1 MFQLSQIRC
10 FVVLANELHFG
21 RAAVRLHMTQPPLSR
36 QIQQLEAALNVQLFE
51 RTQRSV
57 HLTPAGKAFLPEAE
71 YLLEVSQSA
80 ASVARRAA
88 TGEAGSVSLGYVA
101 GASFSFMPRI
111 VAAATAQLPGL
122 DIVLRDMSTA
132 EQFEALRSGRLDVGI
147 VRAPADH
154 ADLRSASVLREP
166 FVVAMPASHPL
177 AAKRRLAIGDLHRQ
191 DLIMY
196 EPGQG
201 GSMYELLTTA
211 FHAAQVAPRYVQHV
225 RQTYSLMGLVGSG
238 VGLALVQA
246 SAARL
251 RMPGV
256 VVRPI
261 SLPAS
266 AVSELH
272 LAWRAADEA
281 GNPAVNRFRL
291 LVLAEAAGAAQ
302 LARLEGA

>member
-36 QIQQLEAALNVQLFE
+36 QIQQLEASLDVQLFE

-57 HLTPAGKAFLPEAE
+57 HLTPAGKAFLPEAQ
-71 YLLEVSQSA
+71 YLLAVSQSA

-88 TGEAGSVSLGYVA
+88 TGEAGTVSLGYVA
-101 GASFSFMPRI
+101 GASFSFMPRV

-154 ADLRSASVLREP
+154 ADLRSASVMREP
-166 FVVAMPASHPL
+166 FVVALPTAHPL
-177 AAKRRLAIGDLHRQ
+177 AARRRLSIEDLHQ
-191 DLIMY
+191 QNLIMY

-201 GSMYELLTTA
+201 GCMYELLTTA

-225 RQTYSLMGLVGSG
+225 RQTYCLMGLVGSG
-238 VGLALVQA
+238 LGLALVQA
-246 SAARL
+246 SVARM
-251 RMPGV
+251 RMSGV

-261 SLPAS
+261 RLPVNV
-266 AVSELH
+266 VSELH
-272 LAWRAADEA
+272 LAWRAEDELT
-281 GNPAVNRFRL
+281 NPAVNRLRL
-291 LVLAEAAGAAQ
+291 LVMVEAV
-302 LARLEGA
+302 RLV